1 MSSLTIV
8 LMTRNRPIL
17 VEKAIES
24 ILNQTEKNFRFII
37 SDNSTNLETKELV
50 HNKFPEVEYV
60 SRYPGVSV
68 SEHFKM
74 ARELGKS
81 NYLVMFHDDDILES
95 RYVETI
101 LYTFANYPKTA
112 AIATNGYLINEVG
125 NIIED
130 SPLFVSSAKIL
141 RFESASKLLER
152 YLSENNGRVA
162 PFSSYAYDT
171 NLIRSVEMDFTKGRN
186 YFDTIFLSKI
196 INPSSII
203 WLNLPLVK
211 ICHTSERI
219 TTESGVRDYKAFLQ
233 IVKKL
238 QGINILYIIEYHIV
252 HLYFELRLRRKYPLV
267 AIKFLLNK
275 SFYLLL
281 TSKNFRIR
289 LFNYLIKKI
298 NL

>member
-1 MSSLTIV
+1 MRTLTIV
-8 LMTRNRPIL
+8 LMTRNRPML

-24 ILNQTEKNFRFII
+24 ILNQTEKNFRFVI

-50 HNKFPEVEYV
+50 NNKFPKVEYV
-60 SRYPGVSV
+60 SRYPGVSA

-81 NYLVMFHDDDILES
+81 KYLVMFHDDDILEAG
-95 RYVETI
+95 YVENI
-101 LYTFANYPKTA
+101 LHAFTNYPKTA

-125 NIIED
+125 DIIED

-141 RFESASKLLER
+141 FFESATKLLER
-152 YLSENNGRVA
+152 YLSENNGKVA

-196 INPSSII
+196 INPSTIM

-211 ICHTSERI
+211 IRHTSERI

-238 QGINILYIIEYHIV
+238 QGIDILYILEYHIV
-252 HLYFELRLRRKYPLV
+252 HLFFELRLRQKYPLV
-267 AIKFLLNK
+267 AIRFLLTK

-289 LFNYLIKKI
+289 VFKYLIKKI